1 MIVLAITLIP
11 HSLSITLLG
20 SSFWALGLYLGWS
33 KWADDL
39 VDWGSQRL
47 PAALASVLSVVP
59 FVLLAIA
66 LEWAWESYLGRNWAV
81 SFGILMCFGSGIL
94 RLGRQDQ

>member
-1 MIVLAITLIP
+1 MLVITLIP
-11 HSLSITLLG
+11 QSLSITLLG

-39 VDWGSQRL
+39 MDWGSQRF

-59 FVLLAIA
+59 FLLLAIG